1 MTCSILGMTRATMI
15 ESRYFKHNEL
25 QCSHC
30 GLNKMQKPFLL
41 WMDSVREEYGSGLV
55 VTSAYRCP
63 EHNKAVSST
72 GLTGPHTTGQAMDI
86 AVDRGEAYK
95 IIQIAMNRG
104 VRGLGVNQKGDKRFI
119 HLDLLDS
126 GRPTVWSY

>member
-1 MTCSILGMTRATMI
+1 MV

-30 GLNKMQKPFLL
+30 GLNKMDKKFLE

-55 VTSAYRCP
+55 VASGYRCP
-63 EHNKAVSST
+63 EYNDKISST
-72 GLTGPHTTGQAMDI
+72 GLTGPHTTGKAIDI
-86 AVDRGEAYK
+86 YIDRGEAHK
-95 IIQIAMNRG
+95 LIQVAMNRG
-104 VRGLGVNQKGDKRFI
+104 VRGLGVHQKGASGRFI
-119 HLDLLDS
+119 HLDMIDS